1 MSMEDWTYPPRRSR
15 VITTFVEDWDRM
27 VKSLKKKETEADRHE
42 AEEEEDDG
50 E

>member
-1 MSMEDWTYPPRRSR
+1 MNMDDWTYPPRRSR
-15 VITTFVEDWDRM
+15 VPTTFADACDRM
-27 VKSLKKKETEADRHE
+27 VTTLKKMEAEADRHE